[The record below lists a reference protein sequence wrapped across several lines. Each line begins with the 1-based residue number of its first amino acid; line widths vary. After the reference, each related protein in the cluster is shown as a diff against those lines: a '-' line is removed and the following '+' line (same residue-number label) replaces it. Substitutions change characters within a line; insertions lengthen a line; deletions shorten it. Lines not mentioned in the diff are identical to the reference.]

1 MNIYQIDP
9 AKDGFQVTV
18 TSQRNRTRF
27 SSIFQTEEYAVAW
40 VARRQSIDALSDATA
55 PIRARY
61 STPNTDDA
69 RPDAPR
75 GLMRLRG

>member
-40 VARRQSIDALSDATA
+40 VARRQSIDALSDAT
-55 PIRARY
+55 ICSIKSRLVIGGV
-61 STPNTDDA
+61 DA
-69 RPDAPR
+69 
-75 GLMRLRG
+75 LVS